1 MLMKLNIREIL
12 RRLLKYAILVLV
24 VAVTLY
30 NIPEQKVANSEIFL
44 ISLLAGLT
52 FCILD
57 IITPSIYLS
66 INKNEE

>member
-12 RRLLKYAILVLV
+12 RRLLKYVILVLV

-30 NIPEQKVANSEIFL
+30 NIPEQKVTHSEI
-44 ISLLAGLT
+44 IWICLLTGLT

-57 IITPSIYLS
+57 IVTPSIYLS